1 MNNPTWFWF
10 NSISV
15 LLAGFRLSVKSLLDD
30 IKDTAHADGTEEVL
44 EGEEGVGDAEEQW
57 GELEIDK
64 EDHDAKVDEGV
75 RGGDQVRLLINN
87 KHERGQKTRLGGAEI
102 KDAIGTFSTNIF
114 LSYKLGT
121 RNSTLVGV
129 QTPRHSRSATLT
141 KPAPL
146 PLMAPMAIMM
156 M

>member
-15 LLAGFRLSVKSLLDD
+15 LLAGFRLSVESLLDD
-30 IKDTAHADGTEEVL
+30 IKDTAHADGAEEVL
-44 EGEEGVGDAEEQW
+44 EGEEGVGDAEEEG
-57 GELEIDK
+57 GELEVDE

-102 KDAIGTFSTNIF
+102 KVAIVIFST
-114 LSYKLGT
+114 Y
-121 RNSTLVGV
+121 
-129 QTPRHSRSATLT
+129 
-141 KPAPL
+141 
-146 PLMAPMAIMM
+146 
-156 M
+156 